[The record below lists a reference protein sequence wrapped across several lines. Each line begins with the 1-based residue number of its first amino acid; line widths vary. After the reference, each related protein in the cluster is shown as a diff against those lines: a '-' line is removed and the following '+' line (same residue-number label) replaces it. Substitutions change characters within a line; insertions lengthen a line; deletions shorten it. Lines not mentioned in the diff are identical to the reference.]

1 MRAWGVTYDTGFES
15 GGTTT
20 HEPFEVEVVRR
31 DLAVIA
37 RELRCDAV
45 RVTGGRAD
53 RLEVAARLAAEQG
66 LEVWWCPF
74 TNGLDTEELLAFL
87 LDAAERAER
96 LRQAGAEVVMVTGSE
111 ISLFTTGFLPGEG
124 VDERAGV
131 LTDPQRIRSVQPAVQ
146 AGVRAFL
153 ERAVAGVRGRFGGKV
168 TYAALPHEG
177 VDWAPFD
184 LIASDAV
191 YRDAATAP
199 RFRELIRAATS
210 QGRPFAVT
218 EFGCATYRGAADL
231 GGRADAIV
239 EWDDHARPRRLTSP
253 VRRDEEEQARCVLE
267 VLRILDEEGVDTAFV
282 NTFAR
287 RDLPTS
293 PDPERDFD
301 VASWGIVKVLPE
313 GGASATHPG
322 QDWEPKAAFHALAAF
337 GATRR

>member
-37 RELRCDAV
+37 RELRCDA
-45 RVTGGRAD
+45 
-53 RLEVAARLAAEQG
+53 
-66 LEVWWCPF
+66 
-74 TNGLDTEELLAFL
+74 
-87 LDAAERAER
+87 
-96 LRQAGAEVVMVTGSE
+96 
-111 ISLFTTGFLPGEG
+111 
-124 VDERAGV
+124 
-131 LTDPQRIRSVQPAVQ
+131 
-146 AGVRAFL
+146 
-153 ERAVAGVRGRFGGKV
+153 
-168 TYAALPHEG
+168 
-177 VDWAPFD
+177 
-184 LIASDAV
+184 
-191 YRDAATAP
+191 
-199 RFRELIRAATS
+199 
-210 QGRPFAVT
+210 
-218 EFGCATYRGAADL
+218 
-231 GGRADAIV
+231 
-239 EWDDHARPRRLTSP
+239 
-253 VRRDEEEQARCVLE
+253 VLE